1 MILRMVDDVPHGT
14 IKFRISR
21 KIGFCNAFS
30 VDDFSPGEG
39 QDFFG
44 IRQHLRKSAKSEPP

>member
-39 QDFFG
+39 QDFPDSLFLFEVVRLIG
-44 IRQHLRKSAKSEPP
+44 